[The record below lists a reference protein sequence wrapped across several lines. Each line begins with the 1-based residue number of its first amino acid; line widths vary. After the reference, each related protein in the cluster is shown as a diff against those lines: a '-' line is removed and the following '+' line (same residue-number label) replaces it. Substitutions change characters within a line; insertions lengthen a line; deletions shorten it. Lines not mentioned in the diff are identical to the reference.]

1 MLSHSN
7 LKNHVD
13 LDFDLVNNRGMNTP
27 LDFSNMRLVCGSSH
41 PELGAA
47 VAQELGIELGKM
59 TLSTFSCGETY
70 AHIEESIRGHEVYVL
85 QTIGLNP
92 NDDYMELFLIMD
104 ALKRASA
111 SAIHVIIPHFGYA
124 RQDKKSAPRE
134 PISARLMADLLSAV
148 GFDRLISIDLHADQI
163 QGFFSQ
169 PVDHLTALPL
179 FVDYFSQ
186 KNLKDLVVVAPD
198 AGRAKF
204 SKKLGDR
211 LGAELAIMHKT
222 RPSHNQAEIVNIVG
236 NVKDK
241 TVLLVDD
248 MVDTAGSV
256 TSGLETLRKFG
267 CKDEIYLATTH
278 PIFSGPAIDRLS
290 KAGFKEVVVTDSF
303 PLRGHF
309 DGLKVISVAPL
320 LAEAIRRN
328 YQRLSISSLYE

>member
-1 MLSHSN
+1 
-7 LKNHVD
+7 
-13 LDFDLVNNRGMNTP
+13 
-27 LDFSNMRLVCGSSH
+27 MRLVCGSSH
-41 PELGAA
+41 PELGKEIADA
-47 VAQELGIELGKM
+47 LGIQLGKM
-59 TLSTFSCGETY
+59 TLSKFSCGETY
-70 AHIEESIRGHEVYVL
+70 ARVEESIRGHEIYVL
-85 QTIGLNP
+85 QTIGRNP
-92 NDDYMELFLIMD
+92 NDDYMELFMIMD

-148 GFDRLISIDLHADQI
+148 GFNRLITVDLHADQI
-163 QGFFSQ
+163 QGFFSR

-186 KNLKDLVVVAPD
+186 KKLKNLVVVAPD

-204 SKKLGDR
+204 AKKLGDR

-236 NVKDK
+236 DVKNK

-256 TSGLETLRKFG
+256 TSGLATLRKFG
-267 CKDEIYLATTH
+267 CNDEIYLATTH
-278 PIFSGPAIDRLS
+278 PVFSGPAIERLS
-290 KAGFKEVVVTDSF
+290 KAGLKEVVVTNTI
-303 PLRGHF
+303 PIKQHF
-309 DGLKVISVAPL
+309 DGLKVLSIAPM
-320 LAEAIRRN
+320 LAEAVKRN
-328 YQRLSISSLYE
+328 HQRLSISSLYD